1 MDNDLL
7 ETFYKRIM
15 VGDAGKAVKDD
26 LSYYANRL
34 SHTPG
39 DVNTTAFKEGERNLA
54 LRILRLCGEIE

>member
-1 MDNDLL
+1 
-7 ETFYKRIM
+7 M